1 MSLRTRAALLT
12 RKDAP
17 LEVREIALL
26 PPGPE
31 EVLVKMEM
39 AGLCRSDLNAING
52 HTRYEMPLVLGHEGV
67 GTVVE
72 TGREVKDLRPGQ
84 RVALSWAA
92 YCGKCYFCV
101 RGETELCST
110 VAWPRGRGLLPDGT
124 TRFCHCGGAEPHAG
138 PAGDKKGAK
147 ETSEIRGVRGPKSA
161 ASGRG
166 AASIRG
172 EGYAVSACGQG
183 GVAGPGSDAPGRGP
197 EIYHFN
203 GVSSF
208 SEYTV
213 VYRTGCV
220 PLPET
225 ADPAEA
231 AMAGCPVVTAFGAVF
246 RTAAPFTREG
256 MSALVVGGGS
266 VGRAVVEALRLR
278 GAGLIILVE
287 RERSRWNK
295 EGVDHYLERIVRDE
309 ILGLTGGIGVDIAFD
324 CVASAGT
331 VRRSLEAV
339 RRGGT
344 VVMVGSPH
352 PLLDLTLPAV
362 DFHLE
367 KRLMGSLYGSSR
379 PDRDIPWI
387 LGLQERGE
395 ISLDPCTGAV
405 FGLDEI
411 NSAVKALDK
420 GGGRVAITF

>member
-1 MSLRTRAALLT
+1 
-12 RKDAP
+12 
-17 LEVREIALL
+17 VREVGLL

-72 TGREVKDLRPGQ
+72 TGADVKDMRPGQ

-92 YCGKCYFCV
+92 YCGRCYFCE

-124 TRFCHCGGAEPHAG
+124 TRFCHCDDGAAHAGTAGGKEGAQGLGGAKSAISEN
-138 PAGDKKGAK
+138 GAK
-147 ETSEIRGVRGPKSA
+147 GERGESYATRGS
-161 ASGRG
+161 G
-166 AASIRG
+166 AAAAG
-172 EGYAVSACGQG
+172 NDAAG
-183 GVAGPGSDAPGRGP
+183 GKG

-213 VYRTGCV
+213 LYRTGCV
-220 PLPET
+220 PLPMGT
-225 ADPAEA
+225 DPVTA

-246 RTAAPFTREG
+246 RTAAPFMREG

-278 GAGLIILVE
+278 GAGLIILVV
-287 RERSRWNK
+287 RDRSKWNK
-295 EGVDHYLERIVRDE
+295 QGVGHYSERIERDE
-309 ILGLTGGIGVDIAFD
+309 ILGLTRGIGVDMAFD
-324 CVASAGT
+324 CVATAGT

-367 KRLMGSLYGSSR
+367 KRLMGSLYGSAR

-387 LGLQERGE
+387 LGLMERGE
-395 ISLDPCTGAV
+395 ISLDPCTGGV
-405 FGLDEI
+405 FGLEDI
-411 NSAVKALDK
+411 NNAVKALEN